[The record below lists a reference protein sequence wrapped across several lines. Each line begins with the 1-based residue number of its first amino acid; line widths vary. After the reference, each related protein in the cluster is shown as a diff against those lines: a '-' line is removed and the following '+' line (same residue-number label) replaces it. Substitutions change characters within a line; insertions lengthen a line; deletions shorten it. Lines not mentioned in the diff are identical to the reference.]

1 MLGTVSPAPSF
12 TTARHRELKKLS
24 KVQDEVAQ
32 ANFSE
37 KRYVWVPDAEK
48 GYELGYIVR
57 DEAND
62 DVIVSVK
69 DGQEYLVNMNDLE
82 KVNPPK
88 FDRVEDMADLGYLNE
103 ASVVHN
109 LKL

>member
-1 MLGTVSPAPSF
+1 MLGTVSPALSF

-37 KRYVWVPDAEK
+37 KRYVWVPDPKK

-62 DVIVSVK
+62 DAVVSIN
-69 DGQEYLVNMNDLE
+69 GGEEFIAHITDLE

-103 ASVVHN
+103 ASVV
-109 LKL
+109 